1 MKLIIVESPHKAKTI
16 SKYLGSGYR
25 VVASKGHVSD
35 LPQKTMGVD
44 VNNNFKPEYI
54 INPDKKETIEMIKK
68 DIEKCDTVYL
78 AADPDREGEAISWH
92 LANVCGIKEKNVRIV
107 FNEISKKA
115 VQKAL
120 ENPREINMGLVDAQ
134 QARRVLDRLMGYEL
148 SPIIS
153 RQIKNGLSAGRVQ
166 SVALKMVVDRE
177 REIRDFKPQEYW
189 TINANLTKDMQSKDK
204 KNLSFKCE
212 FIDIDGKKVKVTCKE
227 QADEVISA
235 SKAGEWSVDSVKR
248 AQSFSKPAPP
258 FTTST
263 MQQDAIS
270 KLGFSA
276 SVVTQIAQRLYE
288 GVEVQGEGQVALV
301 TYIRSDSVRVS
312 TDAQR
317 EALDFIAQNYGKDY
331 CPKKP
336 NVYATGSG
344 AQDAHEAIR
353 PITLARTP
361 ESLKDK
367 IGRNE
372 YKLYKLIYDRFVAS
386 QMSNAV
392 YDTLTVHIVSQ
403 SGKNYGYTLKGKVCV
418 FKGYTQAYSNAEKEE
433 SSKELPNLDE
443 GDKLNL
449 KDIKGEQKFT
459 KPPQRYTD
467 GSFIKAMEENGIGRP
482 STFEKTIT
490 VLYKRDY
497 VEKEGKFMKP
507 TELGEIVVDQLVKN
521 FAEIM
526 DTQFTA
532 DMEKNL
538 DKIEEGNIK
547 WYEVI
552 ADFYGDFHNRVLEV
566 KHQSG
571 GVKPKAEESDVICDK
586 CGARMVIRDSKY
598 GKFLAC
604 PNFPKCRNTKSL
616 NSAVAICPLCG
627 GDVYKKVSKKG
638 KDFFSCNNYPTCKF
652 ISWDL
657 PAPKL
662 CPNCKSTMKVWSGKT
677 GTRYICTNRD
687 CKYAENVEEKDLPQI
702 LKKDKEKD
710 KQ

>member
-35 LPQKTMGVD
+35 LPQKTMGID
-44 VNNNFKPEYI
+44 VKNNFKPEYVI
-54 INPDKKETIEMIKK
+54 SPDKKPVIDMIKK
-68 DIEKCDTVYL
+68 DIAHCDTVYL

-92 LANVCGIKEKNVRIV
+92 LANVCDIKEKNVRIV

-115 VQKAL
+115 VQAAL
-120 ENPREINMGLVDAQ
+120 QNPREINMGLVDAQ

-153 RQIKNGLSAGRVQ
+153 QQVKGGRSAGRVQ

-177 REIRDFKPQEYW
+177 REIRSFKPQEYW
-189 TINANLTKDMQSKDK
+189 TINAHLLKDSKSQS
-204 KNLSFKCE
+204 LKCE
-212 FIDIDGKKVKVTCKE
+212 FIDIDGKKCKVEDKQT
-227 QADEVISA
+227 ADSVIEG
-235 SKAGEWSVDSVKR
+235 SKAGKWIVDGVKR

-270 KLGFSA
+270 KLGMSA
-276 SVVTQIAQRLYE
+276 SSVTQTAQRLYE
-288 GVEVQGEGQVALV
+288 GVEIPGEGQVALV

-312 TDAQR
+312 EDAQK
-317 EALDFIAQNYGKDY
+317 EALAFIAENYGKEY
-331 CPKKP
+331 CPKRP

-367 IGRNE
+367 LAKADYR
-372 YKLYKLIYDRFVAS
+372 LYKLIYDRFVAS
-386 QMSNAV
+386 QMSNAI

-403 SGKNYGYTLKGKVCV
+403 SDKNYGYTLKGKVCV
-418 FKGYTQAYSNAEKEE
+418 FKGFTSAYQSGDKEE
-433 SSKELPNLDE
+433 NAKELPNINE
-443 GDKLNL
+443 GEQLTL
-449 KDIKGEQKFT
+449 KEIKGEQKFT

-490 VLYKRDY
+490 VLYKRTY
-497 VEKEGKFMKP
+497 IEKDGKFMKP
-507 TELGEIVVDQLVKN
+507 TELGELVCDQLVKD
-521 FAEIM
+521 FPDIM
-526 DTQFTA
+526 DTKFTA
-532 DMEKNL
+532 TMESNL

-547 WYEVI
+547 WYDVI
-552 ADFYGDFHNRVLEV
+552 ADFYGDFHSKVLSVKYHGNR
-566 KHQSG
+566 
-571 GVKPKAEESDVICDK
+571 VKPKDEVSDVICEK
-586 CGARMVIRDSKY
+586 CGAHMVVKDSRF

-604 PNFPKCRNTKSL
+604 PNFPKCRNTKPL
-616 NSAVAICPLCG
+616 GEAVAKCPMCQ
-627 GDVYKKVSKKG
+627 GDVVKKISKKG
-638 KDFFSCNNYPTCKF
+638 ATFYSCTNYPTCTF

-657 PAPKL
+657 PAPYL
-662 CPNCKSTMKVWSGKT
+662 CPQCKSTMKVVSSRGV
-677 GTRYICTNRD
+677 TRYVCTNKDCRHAEDAPSDTQDRD
-687 CKYAENVEEKDLPQI
+687 E
-702 LKKDKEKD
+702 
-710 KQ
+710 

>member
-1 MKLIIVESPHKAKTI
+1 
-16 SKYLGSGYR
+16 
-25 VVASKGHVSD
+25 
-35 LPQKTMGVD
+35 
-44 VNNNFKPEYI
+44 
-54 INPDKKETIEMIKK
+54 
-68 DIEKCDTVYL
+68 
-78 AADPDREGEAISWH
+78 AISWH
-92 LANVCGIKEKNVRIV
+92 LANVCGINEKNVRIV

-115 VQKAL
+115 VLKAL
-120 ENPREINMGLVDAQ
+120 DNPREINMGLVDAQ

-153 RQIKNGLSAGRVQ
+153 RQIKSGLSAGRVQ

-189 TINANLTKDMQSKDK
+189 TISAQLVKDK
-204 KNLSFKCE
+204 TAAGDKKKNSFKCE
-212 FIDIDGKKVKVTCKE
+212 FVDIDGKKVKVTCKE
-227 QADEVISA
+227 QADEVIGG
-235 SKAGEWSVDSVKR
+235 SKAGKWLVDNVKR

-276 SVVTQIAQRLYE
+276 SMVTQIAQRLYE
-288 GVEVQGEGQVALV
+288 GVEIQGEGQVALV

-312 TDAQR
+312 ADAQR
-317 EALDFIAQNYGKDY
+317 EALEFINQNYGKDY

-367 IGRNE
+367 LARND

-386 QMSNAV
+386 QMANAV

-403 SGKNYGYTLKGKVCV
+403 SDKNYGYTLKGKVCV
-418 FKGYTQAYSNAEKEE
+418 FKGFTQAYQSNSEKEE
-433 SSKELPNLDE
+433 SSKELPNLNE
-443 GDKLNL
+443 GEELTL
-449 KDIKGEQKFT
+449 KDIAGEQKFT

-490 VLYKRDY
+490 VLYKRTY
-497 VEKEGKFMKP
+497 IEKDGKFMKP
-507 TELGEIVVDQLVKN
+507 TELGEIVVDQLVKD
-521 FAEIM
+521 FSEIM

-552 ADFYGDFHNRVLEV
+552 ADFYGDFHNKVLAV
-566 KHQSG
+566 KYQG
-571 GVKPKAEESDVICDK
+571 NKVKPKAEESDVICDK
-586 CGARMVIRDSKY
+586 CGARMIIRDSKY

-616 NSAVAICPLCG
+616 SEAVAVCPQCG
-627 GDVYKKVSKKG
+627 GDVFKKISKKG
-638 KDFFSCNNYPTCKF
+638 ATFFSCNNYPTCKF

-657 PAPKL
+657 PAPQL
-662 CPNCKSTMKVWSGKT
+662 CPDCKNAMKVVFGKSGI
-677 GTRYICTNRD
+677 RYVCSNRD
-687 CKYAENVEEKDLPQI
+687 CKHSEDVEESKVPEVI
-702 LKKDKEKD
+702 KKNKEKN
-710 KQ
+710 KE